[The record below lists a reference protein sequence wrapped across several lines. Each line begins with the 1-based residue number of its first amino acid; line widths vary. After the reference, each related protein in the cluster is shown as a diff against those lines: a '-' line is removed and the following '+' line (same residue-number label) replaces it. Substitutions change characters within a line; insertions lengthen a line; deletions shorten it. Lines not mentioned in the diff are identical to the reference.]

1 MSKNVVIVES
11 PAKAKTIEKFLGK
24 DYVVKSSFGHIRD
37 LVKKNYGIDLENNYE
52 PQYEVMPDKKKIVAE
67 LKKEV
72 QGADSVLLASDED
85 REGEAIAWHLFEV
98 LKLKNKTTKRI
109 VFNEITKEAI
119 LKAVANPGTINLDLV
134 NAQQARRVLDRLV
147 GFELS
152 SVLWKKVKSS
162 LSAGRVQSVAVRL
175 LVDREREIMNFVPEA
190 SFRITSDF
198 IVSDN
203 NKILPAVLNARFT
216 EEADVNK
223 FFETC
228 GKLQF
233 SVASVETKPSKRT
246 PAPPFTTS
254 SLQQEAGRKLGFPVA
269 KTMRVAQTLYESG
282 HITYMRTDS
291 VNLSQTSL
299 DATKQA
305 VLNDYGDKYYK
316 LRTYKTKSKG
326 AQEAH
331 EAIRPTYI
339 QNETVDGTYDE
350 VRLYELIRKRTM
362 ACQMSDALFEK
373 TNIDITAQSCKHK
386 FEANGEVL
394 IFDGFIRAY
403 QVEDDSKDTE
413 NQILPKVKQGEVLGV
428 KKMDAVQKYTKHA
441 ARYTEATLVR
451 QMEELGIGRPSTYAP
466 TISTIQNR
474 GYVVKEDRTG
484 TERNYIHIEFKG
496 GTIARKVK
504 SETVGTE
511 KGKLFPTEIAM
522 VVTDFL
528 SENFKDILDYNFTA
542 DVETRFDEIAS
553 GKIVWQKMIDKF
565 YKDFQKQVS
574 KTVEEADRNDGE
586 RILGIDPVS
595 GKNVSARL
603 ARFGPVVQLG
613 EKTETEKPQY
623 ANLAKGQHLE
633 TITLE
638 EALELLNTSG
648 EGRFIGVHPESG
660 KNIYAR
666 MARFGAVV
674 QLGDSVPETKAK
686 PKTRSKSKTKV
697 EETPEPEVEKPVYA
711 SLLKTMSIETLT
723 LEQALDL
730 LRLPRTL
737 GAYEGKT
744 VTVADGRFGPYVKH
758 DGKFASLKKTDNPMT
773 INLERAIELLIEKAK
788 KDVDKL
794 IKTFPNDADM
804 KIMKDRWGK
813 PCIFHKKSY
822 FRIAKGD
829 PESMTYEDCVK
840 IVEAETKPK
849 TKKK

>member
-1 MSKNVVIVES
+1 MAKNVVIVES

-37 LVKKNYGIDLENNYE
+37 LVKKNYGIDIENNYE
-52 PQYEVMPDKKKIVAE
+52 PQYEVMPDKKKVVAE
-67 LKKEV
+67 LRKEV
-72 QGADSVLLASDED
+72 QSADSVLLASDED

-98 LKLKNKTTKRI
+98 LKLNKKETKRI

-119 LKAVANPGTINLDLV
+119 LNAVANPGKINLDLV

-162 LSAGRVQSVAVRL
+162 LSAGRVQSVAVKL
-175 LVDREREIMNFVPEA
+175 LVDREREIMTFEPEVD
-190 SFRITSDF
+190 FRVSADF
-198 IVSDN
+198 IVSEDL
-203 NKILPAVLNARFT
+203 KILPSVLNVRFKT
-216 EEADVNK
+216 ETEVTQ
-223 FFETC
+223 FFGSC
-228 GKLQF
+228 GLKQF
-233 SVASVETKPSKRT
+233 SVASVETKPAKRT

-269 KTMRVAQTLYESG
+269 KTMRVAQTLYEAG

-291 VNLSQTSL
+291 VNLSQTAIN
-299 DATKQA
+299 ATKQT
-305 VLNDYGDKYYK
+305 VIETYGEKYYK

-339 QNETVDGTYDE
+339 QNETVEGTYDE
-350 VRLYELIRKRTM
+350 VRLYDLIRKRTM

-373 TNIDITAQSCKHK
+373 TSIDIIAEGCKNK
-386 FEANGEVL
+386 FIATGEVL

-403 QVEDDSKDTE
+403 QIEEDTNEED
-413 NQILPKVKQGEVLGV
+413 NQILPRVKQGELLKL
-428 KKMDAVQKYTKHA
+428 KKMDAVQKFSKHA

-451 QMEELGIGRPSTYAP
+451 KMEELGIGRPSTYAP

-474 GYVVKEDRTG
+474 GYVVKEDRQG
-484 TERNYIHIEFKG
+484 TTRNYIHFEYKN
-496 GTIARKVK
+496 GTLNRKEK
-504 SETVGTE
+504 SEIIGTE
-511 KGKLFPTEIAM
+511 KNKLFPTDIAM

-528 SENFKDILDYNFTA
+528 TENFENILNYNFTA
-542 DVETRFDEIAS
+542 AVETKFDDIAS
-553 GKIVWQKMIDKF
+553 GKIVWQTMIDKF

-586 RILGIDPVS
+586 RILGTDPKS
-595 GKNVSARL
+595 GKQISVRL

-613 EKTETEKPQY
+613 DKTETDKPQY
-623 ANLAKGQHLE
+623 ANLQKGQHLE
-633 TITLE
+633 TLTLE
-638 EALELLNTSG
+638 EALELLNSAG
-648 EGRFIGVHPESG
+648 EGRLIGVHPESG

-674 QLGDSVPETKAK
+674 QLGDSVPESSEKK
-686 PKTRSKSKTKV
+686 SKSKTKKDTK
-697 EETPEPEVEKPVYA
+697 EIASEDDKPVYA
-711 SLLKTMSIETLT
+711 SLLKGMTIETLT
-723 LEQALDL
+723 LEQAIDL

-737 GAYEGKT
+737 GNYEGKT
-744 VTVADGRFGPYVKH
+744 ISVADGRFGPYVKH

-773 INLERAIELLIEKAK
+773 INLERAIELLTDK
-788 KDVDKL
+788 KQKDADKL

-813 PCIFHKKSY
+813 PCIFHKKKY
-822 FRIAKGD
+822 FRIPKGD
-829 PESMTYEDCVK
+829 PAELTYEDCQK
-840 IVEAETKPK
+840 IIEAETK
-849 TKKK
+849 KKK